1 MGQTLVEINTPS
13 MHFDAELSS
22 TTVRRQYLVKS
33 KEEIHHTTSVVDDEE
48 ELGSSDEISEEE
60 NEEDVEAEFQRIQ
73 EMEEKYILQ
82 NSAKTP
88 KLIYT
93 DRSDTSKH
101 DDEEPFN
108 NESDE
113 EAEDDSDIEDEEIDE
128 EQMTL
133 IPDSENNIEENL
145 KNEQLTENKMEIP
158 TATIPIKN
166 DQSPIPCNQ
175 NITADLR
182 GNSYTNL
189 KSIAEQ
195 KSEEDAQKTNE
206 MLQLPLLDD
215 NLVKLTDTSM
225 ELNVPKIASDVIDTL
240 KTSLSN
246 TNTHEDAPKIE
257 KKLSKMSINQENKP
271 AAMPDSTA
279 AKEQEIEHESEQ
291 NNANN
296 ACNDH
301 CDETETYYDNQF
313 DYHITSKTPT
323 SFNSDDY
330 IFHANFIKQCQRM
343 NSTDSLR

>member
-13 MHFDAELSS
+13 MHFDGEFSN
-22 TTVRRQYLVKS
+22 TTVRRQFLVKS
-33 KEEIHHTTSVVDDEE
+33 KEEIHHKTSIEDEE
-48 ELGSSDEISEEE
+48 ELVGSSDEISEEE

-93 DRSDTSKH
+93 DRTDPSKH
-101 DDEEPFN
+101 DDEKQFN

-113 EAEDDSDIEDEEIDE
+113 EEDDDSDIEDEEIDE

-133 IPDSENNIEENL
+133 IPDNENKMEENVKDEL
-145 KNEQLTENKMEIP
+145 LSENKMEIP
-158 TATIPIKN
+158 TATTLFKN

-175 NITADLR
+175 NNTTGPK

-215 NLVKLTDTSM
+215 NLAKLTDTSI
-225 ELNVPKIASDVIDTL
+225 ELNAQQIASNVIDAL
-240 KTSLSN
+240 KTTISN
-246 TNTHEDAPKIE
+246 TSAHRNAQQIE
-257 KKLSKMSINQENKP
+257 KKLSKMSINQEDEP
-271 AAMPDSTA
+271 AAIPDSNA
-279 AKEQEIEHESEQ
+279 AKEQEMEHESEQ
-291 NNANN
+291 NNASNASNN
-296 ACNDH
+296 HCN
-301 CDETETYYDNQF
+301 EAETYYNDQF

-330 IFHANFIKQCQRM
+330 IFHANFIKQYQRI